1 MEQKNTIKATEGK
14 MLFEQIHSVIID
26 KKLFLNPQFSRNEYI
41 ALGAANRNKAAQLLR
56 EFAGTNLYGYI
67 NDMRLEYA
75 RELMHERPDAPVKAI
90 SACRNT
96 GQHPQITEKA
106 DDTVHR
112 RPINGDTRHRD
123 RRATAQPR
131 TLCY

>member
-26 KKLFLNPQFSRNEYI
+26 KKLFLSPQFSRNEYI

-75 RELMHERPDAPVKAI
+75 RELMLERPDAPIKAI
-90 SACRNT
+90 SADAGFSN
-96 GQHPQITEKA
+96 I
-106 DDTVHR
+106 
-112 RPINGDTRHRD
+112 
-123 RRATAQPR
+123 R
-131 TLCY
+131 TFYRLFLSKYGTTPTNYRKNR

>member
-75 RELMHERPDAPVKAI
+75 RELMHERPDAPIKAI
-90 SACRNT
+90 SADAGFSN
-96 GQHPQITEKA
+96 I
-106 DDTVHR
+106 
-112 RPINGDTRHRD
+112 
-123 RRATAQPR
+123 R
-131 TLCY
+131 TFYRLFLSKYGTTPTNYRKNR

>member
-1 MEQKNTIKATEGK
+1 MEQKNTIKATEDK

-75 RELMHERPDAPVKAI
+75 RELMHERPDAPIKAI
-90 SACRNT
+90 SADAGFSN
-96 GQHPQITEKA
+96 I
-106 DDTVHR
+106 
-112 RPINGDTRHRD
+112 
-123 RRATAQPR
+123 R
-131 TLCY
+131 TFYRLFLSKYGTTPTNYRKNR